1 MNKIVIHP
9 ELFEQGLQE
18 AADLVASTIGPFGG
32 NVSIAGGRE
41 RLSFDDGFKAI
52 QAYQPGDVQKMEAVR
67 RIHDALLSQL
77 KSCGDGTSTTTLL
90 LVSLYFEARKLVN
103 AGHRERDVVRA
114 FQALTE
120 QVCEELDK
128 MAIKATIDVNGQE
141 KGDPALLT
149 KVATIA
155 MHGDEKLGRLI
166 GELVADLGRYGMIGA
181 EIGSGSE
188 IEVVRT
194 TGYAW
199 KAGVPDEVFFNTHG
213 SARFGE
219 SLVLLVNES
228 CDDIQSPFWNKVL
241 ETWQQVCAQEQKE
254 LGLILISRGATGSVM
269 STFAR
274 ATHQKSGK
282 RMPMCILKP
291 PGENDAECVAM
302 LNDIAVVTGGAVF
315 DKLRGRIGKA
325 DFDAS
330 QFGRVAGVNATLNN
344 SSLKLMEVF
353 DRGFDTVRVETERD
367 NLVTGIQI
375 AMSENKEDSA
385 FQEYGKKRIANLTGA
400 VATIRFPVVSETQF
414 SELQEQMEDGYRSAM
429 SALDGV
435 LPGGGKALTVS
446 AEKAIKAISVF
457 DKDMS
462 IDVPAE
468 KSIIGK
474 GFLDALRVP
483 VFLLYSES
491 KDPDFAVTHKDGG
504 WYAFDLYTERYGNA
518 VELGILDSLN
528 VVKSALRNAMSVAM
542 PLVNTKRW
550 LVIEP

>member
-1 MNKIVIHP
+1 MNKIVTDP
-9 ELFEQGLQE
+9 KLFEDGLRE

-90 LVSLYFEARKLVN
+90 LVSLYFEARKLVA

-128 MAIKATIDVNGQE
+128 MAIKATIDEGGQE
-141 KGDPALLT
+141 KGNPELLT

-155 MHGDEKLGRLI
+155 MHGDQKLGKLI

-181 EIGSGSE
+181 EIGSGNE
-188 IEVVRT
+188 IEVARS

-219 SLVLLVNES
+219 SLVLLVNEQ

-241 ETWQQVCAQEQKE
+241 ETWQQVSAQENKE
-254 LGLILISRGATGSVM
+254 LGLILISRGAIGSVM

-274 ATHQKSGK
+274 ATHKSGK

-302 LNDIAVVTGGAVF
+302 LNDIAAVTGGTVF
-315 DKLRGRIGKA
+315 DKLRGQMGKA
-325 DFDAS
+325 DFVAA
-330 QFGRVAGVNATLNN
+330 QFGRVAGVNATLSN
-344 SSLKLMEVF
+344 SSLKLMETVNQ
-353 DRGFDTVRVETERD
+353 GFSDLEVGVIRD
-367 NLVTGIQI
+367 GLVDGIQI

-385 FQEYGKKRIANLTGA
+385 FQDLGKKRIANLTGA

-435 LPGGGKALTVS
+435 LPGGGKALFW
-446 AEKAIKAISVF
+446 AA
-457 DKDMS
+457 
-462 IDVPAE
+462 
-468 KSIIGK
+468 
-474 GFLDALRVP
+474 
-483 VFLLYSES
+483 SEVIR
-491 KDPDFAVTHKDGG
+491 KIVDPDDGG
-504 WYAFDLYTERYGNA
+504 ETSNLAHDTGIAFHESCCNPFSLLRKDYEVAGIEQLDEAWIVTDLTTGSVGNA

>member
-1 MNKIVIHP
+1 MNKIVTNP

-41 RLSFDDGFKAI
+41 RLSFDDGLKAI

-67 RIHDALLSQL
+67 RIYDALLSQL

-90 LVSLYFEARKLVN
+90 LVSLYFEARKLVE
-103 AGHRERDVVRA
+103 AGHRHRDVVRA

-141 KGDPALLT
+141 KGDPELLT

-155 MHGDEKLGRLI
+155 MHGDQKLGRLI

-188 IEVVRT
+188 IDVVRS
-194 TGYAW
+194 TGYSW

-219 SLVLLVNES
+219 SLVVVCNEV
-228 CDDIQSPFWNKVL
+228 CDDIQTPFWNKVL
-241 ETWQQVCAQEQKE
+241 ELWQVERSADNKDY
-254 LGLILISRGATGSVM
+254 GLVLISRGATGSVM

-274 ATHQKSGK
+274 ATHQKTGQK
-282 RMPMCILKP
+282 MPMFILKP

-302 LNDIAVVTGGAVF
+302 LNDIAAVTGATVF
-315 DKLRGRIGKA
+315 DKLRGQMGKA
-325 DFDAS
+325 DFNGS
-330 QFGRVAGVNATLNN
+330 HFGKVLGIHSTLNN

-353 DRGFDTVRVETERD
+353 DRGFEATDVSLLRE
-367 NLVTGIQI
+367 NLVGSIKA
-375 AMSENKEDSA
+375 AMSENKEDVA
-385 FQEYGKKRIANLTGA
+385 FQELGKKRIANLTGA

-435 LPGGGKALTVS
+435 LPGGGMGLYYAGN
-446 AEKAIKAISVF
+446 EIWF
-457 DKDMS
+457 DKNKPNE
-462 IDVPAE
+462 IDAAFRAACRTPLVTLYGE
-468 KSIIGK
+468 VEVDVIGPWDVCD
-474 GFLDALRVP
+474 L
-483 VFLLYSES
+483 
-491 KDPDFAVTHKDGG
+491 VTGK
-504 WYAFDLYTERYGNA
+504 AGNA

-550 LVIEP
+550 LVLEP